1 MGLDKTINGFADL
14 SRCCKTGA
22 LEGTSGENTEPDF
35 CLIEPRGMGG
45 SVVKMNIFV
54 LGQPPIPF
62 RQGVQII
69 ENDMDL
75 LVRIGCHHLIHEAQK
90 LSTSAPLEVSGLDL
104 ARRDLQGRK
113 QGGGAVTFVLVIV
126 PMQRLPIGQTKPAL
140 GSFQSL
146 NPRFLID
153 TDPAEHVEHT

>member
-22 LEGTSGENTEPDF
+22 LESTSGENTEPDF

-54 LGQPPIPF
+54 PGQPPIPF
-62 RQGVQII
+62 RLMGVQII

-75 LVRIGCHHLIHEAQK
+75 LVRIGCPTSFMK
-90 LSTSAPLEVSGLDL
+90 LRNSRRRRRLKCPVWTWPVATSRAANRV
-104 ARRDLQGRK
+104 
-113 QGGGAVTFVLVIV
+113 VV
-126 PMQRLPIGQTKPAL
+126 P
-140 GSFQSL
+140 
-146 NPRFLID
+146 
-153 TDPAEHVEHT
+153 